1 MNFVSGRGRAISFIA
16 LASTA
21 FAVSSPIARLARPAH
36 PLLVAFGRVALASIV
51 LFALD
56 MGGVWQH
63 LRNMNAATRRRIFIC
78 GALLGTHFALFQA
91 GLDATSIP
99 AAVSLVSLEPVG
111 VVFAALLF
119 FGEVPSRREKIG
131 VLLAT
136 IGAAVVAFA
145 AGTGEHKLV
154 GDLLVLGSVA
164 LFGFYVAA
172 ARAIRNALPPQ
183 HAGSMIYAVAA
194 LVILLVLPYAGAFA
208 NVSELPQR
216 SFLAI
221 AGIALIPTL
230 IGHTSV
236 QAAARTLPPAIVSLV
251 SPGET
256 LGGLLVAAIFLHE
269 IPGPQECVGAALILS
284 GVLFAIFG
292 PIGSTPIIAP
302 DVTSTNE

>member
-1 MNFVSGRGRAISFIA
+1 MAFVA
-16 LASTA
+16 LASA
-21 FAVSSPIARLARPAH
+21 SFAVSSPIARFARPAH
-36 PLLVAFGRVALASIV
+36 PLFVAFGRVALASFV

-56 MGGVWQH
+56 AVGVWKYW
-63 LRNMNAATRRRIFIC
+63 RDMTNATRWHILMC
-78 GALLGTHFALFQA
+78 GVLLGMHFALFQA
-91 GLDATSIP
+91 GLDATSLP

-119 FGEVPSRREKIG
+119 FREVPSRREKVG
-131 VLLAT
+131 VVLAT
-136 IGAAVVAFA
+136 MGAAVIAFA
-145 AGTGEHKLV
+145 AGTGEHKLI

-194 LVILLVLPYAGAFA
+194 LTILIVLPYAGAFS
-208 NVSELPQR
+208 NVMELPQR

-221 AGIALIPTL
+221 AGIALIPTI

-256 LGGLLVAAIFLHE
+256 LGGLLVAALFMHE
-269 IPGPQECVGAALILS
+269 IPKPQECVGAALILC
-284 GVLFAIFG
+284 GVLFAIFW
-292 PIGSTPIIAP
+292 PTSAP
-302 DVTSTNE
+302 R

>member
-1 MNFVSGRGRAISFIA
+1 MNVADGRGRAIAFVA
-16 LASTA
+16 LASTS
-21 FAVSSPIARLARPAH
+21 FAVSSPIARIARPAH
-36 PLLVAFGRVALASIV
+36 PLLVAFGRVALASLI

-56 MGGVWQH
+56 APGVW
-63 LRNMNAATRRRIFIC
+63 RYWRDMTPATRWRIFIC

-91 GLDATSIP
+91 GLDATSLP

-111 VVFAALLF
+111 VVFAALVF
-119 FGEVPSRREKIG
+119 FREMPSRREQVG
-131 VLLAT
+131 VVLAT
-136 IGAAVVAFA
+136 IGAAVIAFA
-145 AGTGEHKLV
+145 AGTGEHKLA

-194 LVILLVLPYAGAFA
+194 AVILLVLPLVGAFS
-208 NVSELPQR
+208 NVPELPFR

-221 AGIALIPTL
+221 TGIALIPTI

-256 LGGLLVAAIFLHE
+256 LGGLVVAALFMNE
-269 IPGPQECVGAALILS
+269 IPRPQECVGAALILS

-292 PIGSTPIIAP
+292 PATKTVPA
-302 DVTSTNE
+302 E

>member
-1 MNFVSGRGRAISFIA
+1 MSAATGRGRAIVFVA

-21 FAVSSPIARLARPAH
+21 FSVSSPIARYARPAH
-36 PLLVAFGRVALASIV
+36 PLFVAFGRVALASLV

-56 MGGVWQH
+56 IAGVLRH
-63 LRNMNAATRRRIFIC
+63 LREMTAATRWRILIC
-78 GALLGTHFALFQA
+78 GAILGIHFALFQA

-99 AAVSLVSLEPVG
+99 AAVSLVSLEPLG
-111 VVFAALLF
+111 VIVAALIF
-119 FGEVPSRREKIG
+119 FGEVPSRREQIG
-131 VLLAT
+131 VVLAT

-183 HAGSMIYAVAA
+183 HAGSMIYATAA
-194 LVILLVLPYAGAFA
+194 LVILFVLPFAGALENIA
-208 NVSELPQR
+208 ELPKR

-221 AGIALIPTL
+221 TGIALIPT
-230 IGHTSV
+230 IVGHTSV

-256 LGGLLVAAIFLHE
+256 LGGLLIAAVFLHE
-269 IPGPQECVGAALILS
+269 IPKPQECVGAALILS

-292 PIGSTPIIAP
+292 PASAVR
-302 DVTSTNE
+302 DVANENE

>member
-1 MNFVSGRGRAISFIA
+1 MNVADGRGRAIAFVA
-16 LASTA
+16 LASTT
-21 FAVSSPIARLARPAH
+21 FAVSSPIARFARPAH
-36 PLLVAFGRVALASIV
+36 PLLVAFGRVALASLI

-56 MGGVWQH
+56 APGVW
-63 LRNMNAATRRRIFIC
+63 RYWREMTPATRWRIFIC

-91 GLDATSIP
+91 GLDATSLP

-111 VVFAALLF
+111 VVFAALVF
-119 FGEVPSRREKIG
+119 FREMPSRREQVG
-131 VLLAT
+131 VVLAT
-136 IGAAVVAFA
+136 LGAAVIAFA
-145 AGTGEHKLV
+145 AGTGEHKLA

-194 LVILLVLPYAGAFA
+194 AVILLVLPLVGAFS
-208 NVSELPQR
+208 NVPELPFR

-221 AGIALIPTL
+221 TGIALIPTI

-256 LGGLLVAAIFLHE
+256 LGGLVVAALFMNE
-269 IPGPQECVGAALILS
+269 IPKPQECVGAALILS

-292 PIGSTPIIAP
+292 PATKTVSA
-302 DVTSTNE
+302 D

>member
-1 MNFVSGRGRAISFIA
+1 MNLAGGRGRAMTFVA

-21 FAVSSPIARLARPAH
+21 FAVSSPIARYARPAH
-36 PLLVAFGRVALASIV
+36 PLFVAFGRVALASIV

-56 MGGVWQH
+56 MPGVWRH
-63 LRNMNAATRRRIFIC
+63 WRDMTAATRWRIFIC

-119 FGEVPSRREKIG
+119 FREFPSHREKVG
-131 VLLAT
+131 VVLAT
-136 IGAAVVAFA
+136 IGAAVIAFA
-145 AGTGEHKLV
+145 AGTGEHKLK

-194 LVILLVLPYAGAFA
+194 WVILLVLPFFGAFT
-208 NVSELPQR
+208 NVPELPLR

-221 AGIALIPTL
+221 AGIALIPTI

-256 LGGLLVAAIFLHE
+256 LGGLLVAAVFLHE
-269 IPGPQECVGAALILS
+269 IPKPQEMVGAALILS

-292 PIGSTPIIAP
+292 PASKPA
-302 DVTSTNE
+302 EAME

>member
-1 MNFVSGRGRAISFIA
+1 MNVADGRGRAIAFVA
-16 LASTA
+16 LASTS
-21 FAVSSPIARLARPAH
+21 FAVSSPIARIARPAH
-36 PLLVAFGRVALASIV
+36 PLLVAFGRVALASLI

-56 MGGVWQH
+56 APGVW
-63 LRNMNAATRRRIFIC
+63 RYWRDMTPATRWRIFIC

-91 GLDATSIP
+91 GLDATSLP

-111 VVFAALLF
+111 VVFAALVF
-119 FGEVPSRREKIG
+119 FREMPSRREQVG
-131 VLLAT
+131 VVLAT
-136 IGAAVVAFA
+136 IGAAVIAFA
-145 AGTGEHKLV
+145 AGTGEHKLA

-194 LVILLVLPYAGAFA
+194 AVILLVLPLVGAFS
-208 NVSELPQR
+208 NVPELPFR

-221 AGIALIPTL
+221 TGIALIPTI

-256 LGGLLVAAIFLHE
+256 LGGLVVAALFMNE
-269 IPGPQECVGAALILS
+269 IPKPQECVGAALILS

-292 PIGSTPIIAP
+292 PATKTLPA
-302 DVTSTNE
+302 D

>member
-1 MNFVSGRGRAISFIA
+1 MTFEGGKGRAIAFVA
-16 LASTA
+16 LASAA
-21 FAVSSPIARLARPAH
+21 FAVSSPIARFARPAH
-36 PLLVAFGRVALASIV
+36 ALFVAFGRVALASLI

-56 MGGVWQH
+56 APGVIRH
-63 LRNMNAATRRRIFIC
+63 FRNLNRATRLRIFIC
-78 GALLGTHFALFQA
+78 GALLGAHFALFQA
-91 GLDATSIP
+91 GLDATSLP

-111 VVFAALLF
+111 VVFAALVF
-119 FGEVPSRREKIG
+119 FRELPSRREQVG
-131 VLLAT
+131 VVLAT
-136 IGAAVVAFA
+136 IGAAVIAFA
-145 AGTGEHKLV
+145 AGSGEHKLA

-172 ARAIRNALPPQ
+172 ARSIKDALPPQ

-194 LVILLVLPYAGAFA
+194 FVILLILPYAGAFS
-208 NVSELPQR
+208 NIPELPMR

-221 AGIALIPTL
+221 AGIAIIPTI

-236 QAAARTLPPAIVSLV
+236 QAAARWLPPAIVSLV

-269 IPGPQECVGAALILS
+269 IPKPQECVGAALILS

-292 PIGSTPIIAP
+292 PAP
-302 DVTSTNE
+302 KIEKPA

>member
-1 MNFVSGRGRAISFIA
+1 MTFEGGKGRAIAFVA
-16 LASTA
+16 LASAA
-21 FAVSSPIARLARPAH
+21 FAVSSPIARFARPAH
-36 PLLVAFGRVALASIV
+36 ALFVAFGRVALASLI

-56 MGGVWQH
+56 APGVIRH
-63 LRNMNAATRRRIFIC
+63 FRNLNRATRLRIFIC
-78 GALLGTHFALFQA
+78 GALLGAHFALFQA
-91 GLDATSIP
+91 GLDATSLP

-111 VVFAALLF
+111 VVFAALVF
-119 FGEVPSRREKIG
+119 FRELPSRREQVG
-131 VLLAT
+131 VVLAT
-136 IGAAVVAFA
+136 IGAAVIAFA
-145 AGTGEHKLV
+145 AGSGEHKLA

-172 ARAIRNALPPQ
+172 ARSIKDALPPQ

-194 LVILLVLPYAGAFA
+194 FVILLVLPYAGAFS
-208 NVSELPQR
+208 NIPELPMR

-221 AGIALIPTL
+221 AGIAIIPTI

-236 QAAARTLPPAIVSLV
+236 QAAARWLPPAIVSLV

-269 IPGPQECVGAALILS
+269 IPKPQECVGAALILS

-292 PIGSTPIIAP
+292 PAP
-302 DVTSTNE
+302 KIEKPV

>member
-1 MNFVSGRGRAISFIA
+1 MNVADGRERAIAFVA
-16 LASTA
+16 LASTS
-21 FAVSSPIARLARPAH
+21 FAVSSPIARFARPAH
-36 PLLVAFGRVALASIV
+36 PLLVAFGRVALASLI

-56 MGGVWQH
+56 VPGVW
-63 LRNMNAATRRRIFIC
+63 RYWRDMTSATRWRIIIC
-78 GALLGTHFALFQA
+78 GVLLGAHFALFQA
-91 GLDATSIP
+91 GLDATSLP

-111 VVFAALLF
+111 VVFAAFVF
-119 FGEVPSRREKIG
+119 FREMPSRRERVG
-131 VLLAT
+131 VVLAT
-136 IGAAVVAFA
+136 LGATVIAFA
-145 AGTGEHKLV
+145 AGTGEHKLI

-194 LVILLVLPYAGAFA
+194 FVILLVLPVAGAFS
-208 NVSELPQR
+208 NVTELPLR

-221 AGIALIPTL
+221 AGIALIPTI

-256 LGGLLVAAIFLHE
+256 LGGLVVAALFLHE
-269 IPGPQECVGAALILS
+269 IPKPQECVGAALILS

-292 PIGSTPIIAP
+292 PATKA
-302 DVTSTNE
+302 VTATG

>member
-1 MNFVSGRGRAISFIA
+1 MNVVSGRGRAIAFVA

-36 PLLVAFGRVALASIV
+36 PLFVAFGRVALASLV

-56 MGGVWQH
+56 MVGTWRH
-63 LRNMNAATRRRIFIC
+63 LRDISGPVRLRIFIC
-78 GALLGTHFALFQA
+78 GALLGAHFALFQA

-111 VVFAALLF
+111 VVFAALIF
-119 FGEVPSRREKIG
+119 FREMPSRREQIG
-131 VLLAT
+131 VVLAT
-136 IGAAVVAFA
+136 GGAAVIAFA

-172 ARAIRNALPPQ
+172 ARAIKNALPPQ

-194 LVILLVLPYAGAFA
+194 LMILLVLPYAGAFH
-208 NVSELPQR
+208 NVSELPPR

-221 AGIALIPTL
+221 AGIAFIPTI

-269 IPGPQECVGAALILS
+269 IPKPQELVGAALILS

-292 PIGSTPIIAP
+292 PTTAVRDIAHQ
-302 DVTSTNE
+302 NE

>member
-1 MNFVSGRGRAISFIA
+1 MRLAGGRGRAVMFVA

-21 FAVSSPIARLARPAH
+21 FAVSSPIARYARPAH
-36 PLLVAFGRVALASIV
+36 PLFVAFGRVALASLA

-56 MGGVWQH
+56 MAGVFRHARQI
-63 LRNMNAATRRRIFIC
+63 NSATRLRIVVC
-78 GALLGTHFALFQA
+78 GALLGAHFALFQA

-111 VVFAALLF
+111 VVIAAFLF
-119 FGEVPSRREKIG
+119 FREVPSRREQIG
-131 VLLAT
+131 VVLAT
-136 IGAAVVAFA
+136 IGAAVIAFA

-172 ARAIRNALPPQ
+172 ARAIRDALPPQ

-194 LVILLVLPYAGAFA
+194 LVILLVLPYAGAFS
-208 NVSELPQR
+208 NVPQLPGR
-216 SFLAI
+216 SFMAI
-221 AGIALIPTL
+221 AAIAFIPTI

-236 QAAARTLPPAIVSLV
+236 QAAARSLPPAIVSLV

-269 IPGPQECVGAALILS
+269 VPKPQELVGAILILS
-284 GVLFAIFG
+284 GVLVAIFG
-292 PIGSTPIIAP
+292 PFAKK
-302 DVTSTNE
+302 

>member
-1 MNFVSGRGRAISFIA
+1 MNFVSERGRAITFVA
-16 LASTA
+16 LASAA

-36 PLLVAFGRVALASIV
+36 PLFVAFGRVALASIV

-56 MGGVWQH
+56 MGGVLRH
-63 LRNMNAATRRRIFIC
+63 LRSLNAATRWRIFIC
-78 GALLGTHFALFQA
+78 GALLGAHFALFQA

-111 VVFAALLF
+111 VVFAALIF

-136 IGAAVVAFA
+136 IGAAVIAFA
-145 AGTGEHKLV
+145 AGTGEHKLI

-194 LVILLVLPYAGAFA
+194 LVILLVLPYAGAFT
-208 NVSELPQR
+208 NVLELPRR

-221 AGIALIPTL
+221 AGIALIPTI

-269 IPGPQECVGAALILS
+269 IPKPQECVGASLILA

-292 PIGSTPIIAP
+292 PVSSAQTA
-302 DVTSTNE
+302 TSATGAND

>member
-1 MNFVSGRGRAISFIA
+1 MNVGEGRGRAIAFVA
-16 LASTA
+16 LASA
-21 FAVSSPIARLARPAH
+21 SFAVSSPIARLARPAH
-36 PLLVAFGRVALASIV
+36 PLFVAFGRVALASLV

-56 MGGVWQH
+56 IAGVW
-63 LRNMNAATRRRIFIC
+63 RYWREITNATRLRIFLC
-78 GALLGTHFALFQA
+78 GVLLGAHFALFQA
-91 GLDATSIP
+91 GLNATSLP

-111 VVFAALLF
+111 VVFAAYLF
-119 FGEVPSRREKIG
+119 FRESPSRREQMG
-131 VLLAT
+131 VVLAT
-136 IGAAVVAFA
+136 LGAAVIAFA

-194 LVILLVLPYAGAFA
+194 WTILLVLPFFGAFS
-208 NVSELPQR
+208 NVTELPPR

-221 AGIALIPTL
+221 AGIAFIPTV

-256 LGGLLVAAIFLHE
+256 LGGLLVAAVFLHE
-269 IPGPQECVGAALILS
+269 IPKPQECVGAGLILS

-292 PIGSTPIIAP
+292 PTTRPST
-302 DVTSTNE
+302 T

>member
-1 MNFVSGRGRAISFIA
+1 MEFASGRGRAVMFVA

-21 FAVSSPIARLARPAH
+21 FAVSSPIARYARPAH
-36 PLLVAFGRVALASIV
+36 PLFVAFGRVALASIV

-56 MGGVWQH
+56 AAGVIRH
-63 LRNMNAATRRRIFIC
+63 ARAIPLATRLRIVVC
-78 GALLGTHFALFQA
+78 GALLGAHFALFQA
-91 GLDATSIP
+91 GLDATSLP

-111 VVFAALLF
+111 VVIAAFIF
-119 FGEVPSRREKIG
+119 FREVPTKREQMG
-131 VLLAT
+131 VVLAT
-136 IGAAVVAFA
+136 MGAAVIAFA

-172 ARAIRNALPPQ
+172 ARAIRHALPPQ

-194 LVILLVLPYAGAFA
+194 LVILLVLPYAGAFT
-208 NVSELPQR
+208 NVPELPWR
-216 SFLAI
+216 SFVAI
-221 AGIALIPTL
+221 AAIAFIPTI

-256 LGGLLVAAIFLHE
+256 LGGLLIAGAFMHE
-269 IPGPQECVGAALILS
+269 VPKPQELIGAAMILS
-284 GVLFAIFG
+284 GVLVAIFG
-292 PIGSTPIIAP
+292 PAP
-302 DVTSTNE
+302 KS

>member
-1 MNFVSGRGRAISFIA
+1 MNFVSGRGRAITLIA
-16 LASTA
+16 LASAA
-21 FAVSSPIARLARPAH
+21 FAVSSPIARFARPAH
-36 PLLVAFGRVALASIV
+36 PLFVAFGRVALASIV

-56 MGGVWQH
+56 MGGVLRH
-63 LRNMNAATRRRIFIC
+63 LRNLNTATRWRIFIC

-99 AAVSLVSLEPVG
+99 AAVSLISLEPVG
-111 VVFAALLF
+111 VVFAAFIF
-119 FGEVPSRREKIG
+119 FREVPTRREKIG
-131 VLLAT
+131 VVLAT
-136 IGAAVVAFA
+136 IGGAVIAFA

-172 ARAIRNALPPQ
+172 ARAIRNALPPE

-208 NVSELPQR
+208 NVSELPGR

-221 AGIALIPTL
+221 AGIALIPTI

-269 IPGPQECVGAALILS
+269 IPKPQECVGAALILS

-292 PIGSTPIIAP
+292 PISSAQTA
-302 DVTSTNE
+302 TSATNTKD

>member
-1 MNFVSGRGRAISFIA
+1 MAFVA
-16 LASTA
+16 LASA
-21 FAVSSPIARLARPAH
+21 SFAVSSPIARFARPAH
-36 PLLVAFGRVALASIV
+36 PLFVAFGRVALASFV

-56 MGGVWQH
+56 AVGVWKYW
-63 LRNMNAATRRRIFIC
+63 RDMTNATRWHILMC
-78 GALLGTHFALFQA
+78 GVLLGMHFALFQA
-91 GLDATSIP
+91 GLDATSLP

-119 FGEVPSRREKIG
+119 FREVPSRREKVG
-131 VLLAT
+131 VVLAT
-136 IGAAVVAFA
+136 MGAAVIAFA
-145 AGTGEHKLV
+145 AGTGEHKLI

-194 LVILLVLPYAGAFA
+194 LTILIVLPYAGAFS
-208 NVSELPQR
+208 NVMELPQR

-221 AGIALIPTL
+221 AGIALIPTI

-256 LGGLLVAAIFLHE
+256 LGGLLVAALFMHE
-269 IPGPQECVGAALILS
+269 IPKPQECVGAALILC
-284 GVLFAIFG
+284 GVLFAIFWPTSG
-292 PIGSTPIIAP
+292 PTSAP
-302 DVTSTNE
+302 R

>member
-1 MNFVSGRGRAISFIA
+1 MNFEGGKGRAIAFVA

-36 PLLVAFGRVALASIV
+36 ALFVAFGRVALASLI
-51 LFALD
+51 LFLLD
-56 MGGVWQH
+56 APGVIRH
-63 LRNMNAATRRRIFIC
+63 FRNLTTATRLRIFIC
-78 GALLGTHFALFQA
+78 GALLGAHFALFQA

-111 VVFAALLF
+111 VVFAALVF
-119 FGEVPSRREKIG
+119 FREFPSRREQVG
-131 VLLAT
+131 VVLAT
-136 IGAAVVAFA
+136 IGATVIAFA
-145 AGTGEHKLV
+145 AGSGEHKLV

-172 ARAIRNALPPQ
+172 ARAIKDALPPQ
-183 HAGSMIYAVAA
+183 HAGSMIYGIAA
-194 LVILLVLPYAGAFA
+194 LVILLVLPSAGAFS
-208 NVSELPQR
+208 NVHELQLR

-221 AGIALIPTL
+221 AGIAIIPTI

-236 QAAARTLPPAIVSLV
+236 QAAARWLPPAIVSLV

-256 LGGLLVAAIFLHE
+256 LGGLLVAAVFLKE
-269 IPGPQECVGAALILS
+269 IPKPQECVGAALILS

-292 PIGSTPIIAP
+292 PAP
-302 DVTSTNE
+302 KPAEVTG

>member
-1 MNFVSGRGRAISFIA
+1 MRFVGGRGRAIAFVT
-16 LASTA
+16 LASSA
-21 FAVSSPIARLARPAH
+21 FAVSSPIARFARPAH
-36 PLLVAFGRVALASIV
+36 PLFVAFGRVALASLV

-56 MGGVWQH
+56 MPGVWRH
-63 LRNMNAATRRRIFIC
+63 WRNMNAATRWRIIIC
-78 GALLGTHFALFQA
+78 GVLLGTHFGLFQA
-91 GLDATSIP
+91 GLDATSLP

-111 VVFAALLF
+111 VVFAAFIF
-119 FGEVPSRREKIG
+119 FREVPSRREQIG
-131 VLLAT
+131 VVLAT
-136 IGAAVVAFA
+136 MGAAVIAFA

-194 LVILLVLPYAGAFA
+194 LVILLVLPYAGTFD
-208 NVSELPQR
+208 NVTNLPQR

-221 AGIALIPTL
+221 AGIALIPTI

-256 LGGLLVAAIFLHE
+256 LGSLLIAATFLHD
-269 IPGPQECVGAALILS
+269 IPKPQECVGAALILS

-292 PIGSTPIIAP
+292 PTSNTPNVSNAQGP
-302 DVTSTNE
+302 